1 MFSGCGDGNTCTL
14 DQSETA
20 YCDKCDF
27 QKSTEKCGTV
37 TGYHGDFVL
46 PPLPNPTDN
55 CVVDNQI
62 IYSGMDLK
70 YMGKN
75 IWFF

>member
-1 MFSGCGDGNTCTL
+1 LFSGCGDGNTCTL
-14 DQSETA
+14 NQSETA

-46 PPLPNPTDN
+46 HNYGHNSLKFQKSYKCKCTLKK
-55 CVVDNQI
+55 I
-62 IYSGMDLK
+62 IYF
-70 YMGKN
+70 YPY
-75 IWFF
+75 I